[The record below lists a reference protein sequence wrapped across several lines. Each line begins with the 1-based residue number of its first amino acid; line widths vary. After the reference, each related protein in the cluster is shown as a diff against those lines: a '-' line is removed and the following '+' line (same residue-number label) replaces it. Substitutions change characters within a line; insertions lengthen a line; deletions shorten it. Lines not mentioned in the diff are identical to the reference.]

1 MPFIITVVINTVVI
15 VDIGDDVR
23 VYCYMHFC
31 VNVFYD
37 DAIDKFLLSFLC

>member
-31 VNVFYD
+31 VNVFYVFYD
-37 DAIDKFLLSFLC
+37 DAIEKFY